1 MDHFLALL
9 GLLFTRGPQ
18 PIHFNFASTITAGC
32 GEFYCDKMRVWVRTE
47 LLCIHFDGLKVKF
60 DQWPIPLSTFQ
71 AMLIDRALEH
81 FEDSNFLFV
90 QEELNRFKNQAR
102 KIASLLRRRC
112 RLFKKV
118 DSEHPTE
125 VTNLRNVEWDDEIY
139 LSLGDWDG
147 GYDTE
152 LVSTDD
158 SDEDEIDS
166 WLGWLLEG
174 KRIL

>member
-1 MDHFLALL
+1 
-9 GLLFTRGPQ
+9 
-18 PIHFNFASTITAGC
+18 
-32 GEFYCDKMRVWVRTE
+32 MRVWVRTE

-81 FEDSNFLFV
+81 FEDSNCLFV

-118 DSEHPTE
+118 DLEHPTGGMTKSTSPS
-125 VTNLRNVEWDDEIY
+125 VTGMVDMTQ
-139 LSLGDWDG
+139 SLFQLTIPTKMKLIAG
-147 GYDTE
+147 
-152 LVSTDD
+152 
-158 SDEDEIDS
+158 
-166 WLGWLLEG
+166 
-174 KRIL
+174 